1 MSAPSIRCQVHE
13 RDGGLYLC
21 LDGVLDQEA
30 FRVLSQALL
39 DHTIDRPV
47 YIDLNQVA
55 YADSSGIRALVLMQR
70 QVRQA
75 GVELVLL
82 NPSEAI
88 QRVFRTTGLARIFR
102 IEAGAPGNPCADEP
116 TSPPPGG

>member
-1 MSAPSIRCQVHE
+1 MSPPSIQCQVHK
-13 RDGGLYLC
+13 RDDGIYLC
-21 LDGVLDQEA
+21 LEGVLDQA
-30 FRVLSQALL
+30 SFRVLSHALL

-47 YIDLNQVA
+47 YIDLTGVA

-70 QVRQA
+70 QTRQA
-75 GVELVLL
+75 GAELTLV

-102 IEAGAPGNPCADEP
+102 IEADAPGNPCPAE
-116 TSPPPGG
+116 